1 MATTERDGGLRDV
14 RGVVLAAGAGR
25 RMGRPKI
32 LVEDWLERAVRALAA
47 NGLPVT
53 VVVGA
58 APEAAHERVQAVA
71 GALEVPVETV
81 EAADWVEGMGA
92 SLRAALTTTAGTAAL
107 VTLVDL
113 PDVGEAVVAR
123 LLEEPVGVDT
133 LRRAA
138 YAGKPGHP
146 VVLGRDHWQG
156 VIATA
161 TGDQG
166 ARAYLQQRDVELVE
180 CGDLASGEDV
190 DSLSGPSGS

>member
-1 MATTERDGGLRDV
+1 MATTEQGDGRGDV

-53 VVVGA
+53 VVIGA
-58 APEAAHERVQAVA
+58 GPEQAQERVQAVV
-71 GALEVPVETV
+71 GVLGVPLETV
-81 EAADWVEGMGA
+81 EADDWDEGMGA
-92 SLRAALTTTAGTAAL
+92 SLRAALATTAEVAAL

-113 PDVGEAVVAR
+113 PDVDEAVVAR
-123 LLEEPVGVDT
+123 LLERPVDAGT

-146 VVLGRDHWQG
+146 VLLGRDHHAG
-156 VIATA
+156 VAA
-161 TGDQG
+161 SARGDQG
-166 ARAYLQQRDVELVE
+166 ARAYLQEHAVELVE
-180 CGDLASGEDV
+180 CGDLATGEDV
-190 DSLSGPSGS
+190 DSLSEPAGS